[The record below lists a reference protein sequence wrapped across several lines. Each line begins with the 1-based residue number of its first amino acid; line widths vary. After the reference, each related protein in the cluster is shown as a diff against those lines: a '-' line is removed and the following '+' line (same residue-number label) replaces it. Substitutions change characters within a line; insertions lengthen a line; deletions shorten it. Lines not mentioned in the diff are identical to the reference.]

1 MSAPYGHAPAPHVP
15 SPGPPGSPRTSTL
28 AIVAFIAAFTIPV
41 AGIVLGV
48 MARRQLSAPGSTEG
62 GAGLA
67 RWAVILGIAGTVFQ
81 TLFFVVWLWF
91 FISAMSGR
99 PPGV

>member
-1 MSAPYGHAPAPHVP
+1 MSASYGHAPAPQLPSTGHPVP
-15 SPGPPGSPRTSTL
+15 PRTSTF
-28 AIVAFIAAFTIPV
+28 AIVAFIAAFMIPV

-48 MARRQLSAPGSTEG
+48 LARRQLSAPGSTED

-67 RWAVILGIAGTVFQ
+67 RWAVVVGIAGTVLQ

-91 FISAMSGR
+91 FVRAVAAH